1 MSLQTLYLLLQNLDL
16 GIRIVN
22 ELVHLLIESRVFFGK
37 GLGQMFFI
45 YTEKQSVRPCPLS

>member
-1 MSLQTLYLLLQNLDL
+1 MCLQTLYLLLQSLDL

-22 ELVHLLIESRVFFGK
+22 ELIHLLIERRVLFGK
-37 GLGQMFFI
+37 GLGQMSFI